1 MKILIATESYYPNIS
16 GVAVFSHNLAKKMRK
31 IGHQVFVIAPS
42 ANFREHR
49 ENVDGIK
56 IFRLESKKNKFRDGY
71 FVSKFP
77 FKKVARIIE
86 EVHPNVIHLQ
96 DPALISMGALWKA
109 RKMKIPVVVTNH
121 FSLEYIISYVPA
133 LKFINPLFLKIA
145 TKYLNWF
152 YGKCN
157 ILTCPTKTVADRF
170 LKSHIKT
177 KVKVV
182 SNGVDLSRFMP
193 HYGDIDIIRR
203 NCHIPLNKKIV
214 LYVGR
219 IDVDKNLITLIKS
232 IPFVTKML
240 DAHFVIVGQGTE
252 REKLK
257 ETIRKS
263 KMKNHITFIDF
274 IPYRDDLL
282 PKIYQASTLFVNP
295 CPTETQSIVVLEAQ
309 ATGLP
314 VIVARAGAL
323 PELVKDG
330 KNGFL
335 FNPKDEKELAI
346 KIVKVLNDK
355 KLAKEMG
362 EYGILAIN
370 KHIAD
375 KTYSQ
380 FEQIYKTISKA

>member
-1 MKILIATESYYPNIS
+1 LKILIATESYYPNIS
-16 GVAVFSHNLAKKMRK
+16 GVAVFSHNLAKRMQEN
-31 IGHQVFVIAPS
+31 GHKVFVIAPLS
-42 ANFREHR
+42 NFREHQ
-49 ENVDGIK
+49 EVVDGVK

-77 FKKVARIIE
+77 FKKVAKIIE
-86 EVHPNVIHLQ
+86 KIKPDVIHLQ
-96 DPALISMGALWKA
+96 DPVMISLGALFKA

-133 LKFINPLFLKIA
+133 LKFINPVFLAIA
-145 TKYLNWF
+145 TRYLNWF

-170 LKSHIKT
+170 LQSGVKT

-193 HYGDIDIIRR
+193 HFGDTNIIKRKFG
-203 NCHIPLNKKIV
+203 IPISKPII

-219 IDVDKNLITLIKS
+219 VDIDKNLITLIKS
-232 IPFVTKML
+232 IPFVVKKL
-240 DAHFVIVGQGTE
+240 DAHFVIVGQGRE
-252 REKLK
+252 RKKLK
-257 ETIRKS
+257 EIIREDNLK
-263 KMKNHITFIDF
+263 KNITFVDF
-274 IPYRDDLL
+274 IPYGDDLL
-282 PKIYQASTLFVNP
+282 PKIYQASDIFINP

-314 VIVARAGAL
+314 VIVANAGAL
-323 PELVKDG
+323 PEIIKNG
-330 KNGFL
+330 QNGFL
-335 FNPKDEKELAI
+335 FNTGDEKELAR
-346 KIVKVLNDK
+346 KVIDILSDK
-355 KLAKEMG
+355 KLAKKMG
-362 EYGILAIN
+362 ECGIEIIN

-380 FEQIYKTISKA
+380 FEKIYRTVSAS